1 MSGGALA
8 ALAATT
14 LWASWASASDGRIAQ
29 DVQARAYLSAPQ
41 VGVGRQFVLNVEVAG
56 TQQLEGEPV
65 LPAMDGFA
73 RYLGAGTSTSVQIVN
88 GRTTVSLT
96 YQYRFLATQEGEFEI
111 GAVRVPIGG
120 RVLETEPLTLVV
132 SDAPPVPGAG
142 AGAGARPGAG
152 AGAGDPGADLAP
164 DDLFVEAVV
173 GKTRAFENEPVTV
186 EYRLFT
192 VVNVESYSIT
202 NLPLATGF
210 LTEELEQPDA
220 PTVERLV
227 RNGREYVSAVIR
239 RAVLFPT
246 GSGRKT
252 LDPLGLEAQV
262 RLQNRSF
269 DPFGDIFGR
278 GLLDSR
284 VPVAVASRPIEIEV
298 LPLPPGGRP
307 DSFRGHV
314 GDLAVSTSVDRSAVN
329 ANEAVTF
336 RVEMEGTGNLRAL
349 PPPEIDFP
357 AEFEV
362 FPPEASARISPGGGS
377 LQGARTFEYV
387 LVPRVPGR
395 VTLPPVE
402 AAAFDPGSRT
412 YRTTR
417 AAPIELVVEGVAAAS
432 EGAGA
437 VPSAVE
443 RVREEIR
450 FIHLGPVR
458 FAPVGRRLVAA
469 PGFWA
474 ALLLPVAA
482 VAGAGAY
489 RRRRDRLEGDVAYAR
504 TRRAGRTA
512 KKRLATAK
520 KLASGDPRAFYAEV
534 AGALQGFLADK
545 LNVSAASLIRE
556 EVARTAAARGVSA
569 DVLERLFACL
579 DHCDRQRFAPAD
591 TDREPPEDVLER
603 VASLMAEFDRELSR

>member
-14 LWASWASASDGRIAQ
+14 LWASWASASDGGVAQ

-88 GRTTVSLT
+88 GRTSVALT

-111 GAVRVPIGG
+111 GAVRVPVGG
-120 RVLETEPLTLVV
+120 RALETEPLTVVV
-132 SDAPPVPGAG
+132 SDAPPAPGAG
-142 AGAGARPGAG
+142 AGAGTRPGAG
-152 AGAGDPGADLAP
+152 AGAGDPAADLAP

-173 GKTRAFENEPVTV
+173 SKTRAFENEPVTV

-202 NLPLATGF
+202 DLPLATGF

-314 GDLAVSTSVDRSAVN
+314 GDLAVSTSVDRSAVH

-336 RVEMEGTGNLRAL
+336 RVEMEGTGNLRTL

-362 FPPEASARISPGGGS
+362 FPPEASARVSPGGGS

-432 EGAGA
+432 EGASA

-512 KKRLATAK
+512 KRRLATAK
-520 KLASGDPRAFYAEV
+520 RLASGDPRAFYAEV

-579 DHCDRQRFAPAD
+579 DDCDRRRFAPAGAE
-591 TDREPPEDVLER
+591 REPPEDVLER